1 MIRGSWKDKT
11 YQKTR
16 RTAHQNEVERW
27 QWSKD
32 GTEKRNPAVQEEEVR
47 SSLLFMTLCGRVDT
61 SWVVLWAAR
70 SQGICQLCYGFY
82 KREKQKHETELNL
95 PEGSCIV

>member
-1 MIRGSWKDKT
+1 MC
-11 YQKTR
+11 QKIQKP
-16 RTAHQNEVERW
+16 AHQSEVGRW

-61 SWVVLWAAR
+61 PWVVLSAAC

-82 KREKQKHETELNL
+82 KRQKQKHETELNL
-95 PEGSCIV
+95 PEGSWVV